1 MSQITKPMLAGKCSS
16 PARLTFPVLATP
28 KLDGIRCLIINGKA
42 VSRAFKPIP
51 NDYIRNTIETCI
63 NSYQFDGE
71 IMIEG
76 RSFNDLSG
84 DVRRKDGR
92 PTNFY
97 YAVFDY
103 ITNMRGISQPYNERM
118 EELASLQN
126 LPPFVRKIL
135 PVFIK
140 NEIELATY
148 ERDQLALGYEG
159 VMVRGVYSPYKCGR
173 SSENEGYLLKIKQF
187 EDSEA
192 VIVGYEEQMHNDNV
206 ATRDAFGRTERSTNQ
221 ENMRPAGVLG
231 KLICQYRRKPE
242 KLDKPGEL
250 VEFGI
255 GTGFD
260 AKTRAELW
268 VKRDKL
274 KNKIVKFK
282 HQPSGADEKPRF
294 PVFLGFRDEWDM

>member
-1 MSQITKPMLAGKCSS
+1 MNITKPMLAGKCEDI
-16 PARLTFPVLATP
+16 ARLTYPVLATP

-63 NSYQFDGE
+63 NSLQLDGE
-71 IMIEG
+71 IMIPD
-76 RSFNDLSG
+76 RTFNELSG

-103 ITNMRGISQPYNERM
+103 VGDALSKPYNERM

-126 LPPFVRKIL
+126 LPPFVKKIL
-135 PVFIK
+135 PVFIN

-148 ERDQLALGYEG
+148 EVDQIALGYEG
-159 VMVRGVYSPYKCGR
+159 VMVRSPNSPYKCGR

-187 EDSEA
+187 EDTEA
-192 VIVGYEEQMHNDNV
+192 VIVSYEEQMHNDNA
-206 ATRDAFGRTERSTNQ
+206 ATRDAFGRTERSTHQ

-231 KLICQYRRKPE
+231 KLICNSPKWPH
-242 KLDKPGEL
+242 D
-250 VEFGI
+250 FGI

-268 VKRDKL
+268 AKRDKL
-274 KNKIVKFK
+274 RNKIVKFK
-282 HQPSGADEKPRF
+282 HQPSGADERPRF

>member
-1 MSQITKPMLAGKCSS
+1 MLAGKCSS
-16 PARLTFPVLATP
+16 PAKLHFPVLATP

-42 VSRAFKPIP
+42 VSRSFKAIP
-51 NDYIRNTIETCI
+51 NDYIRQTIETTI

-76 RSFNDLSG
+76 RNFNDLSG

-92 PTNFY
+92 PTGFY

-103 ITNMRGISQPYNERM
+103 VNGQLGLPYNERM
-118 EELASLQN
+118 EALASIQN

-140 NEIELATY
+140 DEIELATY

-159 VMVRGVYSPYKCGR
+159 VMVRGFSSPYKCGR

-206 ATRDAFGRTERSTNQ
+206 ATQDAFGRTERSTHQ

-260 AKTRAELW
+260 AATRAELW

-294 PVFLGFRDEWDM
+294 PVFLGFRDKWDM

>member
-1 MSQITKPMLAGKCSS
+1 MITKPMLAGKCSS

-63 NSYQFDGE
+63 NSLQLDGE
-71 IMIEG
+71 IMIPD
-76 RSFNDLSG
+76 RTFNELSG

-103 ITNMRGISQPYNERM
+103 VQRVSDERPEPLRTTYTERM

-126 LPPFVRKIL
+126 LPPFVKKIL

-148 ERDQLALGYEG
+148 EADQLALGYEG
-159 VMVRGVYSPYKCGR
+159 VMVRSPNSPYKCGR

-192 VIVGYEEQMHNDNV
+192 VIVGYEELMHNDNV

-221 ENMRPAGVLG
+221 ENLRPAGVLG
-231 KLICQYRRKPE
+231 KLVCNSSKWPH
-242 KLDKPGEL
+242 D
-250 VEFGI
+250 FGI

-282 HQPSGADEKPRF
+282 HQPSGADERPRF